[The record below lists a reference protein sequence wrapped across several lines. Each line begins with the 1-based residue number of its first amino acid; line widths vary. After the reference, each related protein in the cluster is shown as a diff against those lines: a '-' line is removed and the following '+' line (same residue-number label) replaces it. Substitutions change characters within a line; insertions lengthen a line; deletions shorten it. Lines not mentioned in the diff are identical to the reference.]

1 MSTPQIRTLH
11 RALEKLKEKK
21 RLAEALGISAADLE
35 AYLSGEKP
43 LPNAVFLQALDIV
56 AERR

>member
-21 RLAEALGISAADLE
+21 RLAEALRISLDDLE

-43 LPNAVFLQALDIV
+43 LPNPVFLQALDIV